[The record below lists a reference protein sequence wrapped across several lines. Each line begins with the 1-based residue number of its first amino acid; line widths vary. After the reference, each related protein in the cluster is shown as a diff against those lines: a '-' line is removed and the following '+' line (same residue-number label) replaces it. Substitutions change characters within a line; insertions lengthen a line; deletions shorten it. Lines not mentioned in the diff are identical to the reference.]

1 MFKKEDTMTFMSKTK
16 IDFIED
22 ILGKPYYRD
31 KNIILYNMDS
41 LIGMEKLS
49 NSKLVN
55 LTVTSPPYNIGK
67 EYEKNMSNGQKN
79 G

>member
-67 EYEKNMSNGQKN
+67 EYEKNFVSR
-79 G
+79 